1 MQTSLN
7 LPLQFERKTTKKT
20 LNPASYSSLMASFE
34 RYLKKKNY
42 GFSIMKDAEF
52 EQAYKALQS
61 KQKDLKQKGKRKLTL
76 HLLST
81 TRSTSVF
88 VGVRSTGMCV
98 GVTCNYSK
106 LQVIFGETNSN
117 SKTRTG
123 ENPRDVRQIKPKMF
137 SVLGSEKDPV
147 AAYKLYAKKRLTEMN
162 DSYGPFYL
170 AVNNCT
176 KQESSQPW
184 FKTSAVGENKLN
196 SLMRKT
202 WQEKP
207 DLDRMR
213 KIIAVAKP

>member
-61 KQKDLKQKGKRKLTL
+61 KQKDLKQKGKRNKLTL
-76 HLLST
+76 HLHST

-98 GVTCNYSK
+98 GVTCKYSK
-106 LQVIFGETNSN
+106 LQVIFGETNAN

-123 ENPRDVRQIKPKMF
+123 ENP
-137 SVLGSEKDPV
+137 
-147 AAYKLYAKKRLTEMN
+147 
-162 DSYGPFYL
+162 
-170 AVNNCT
+170 
-176 KQESSQPW
+176 
-184 FKTSAVGENKLN
+184 
-196 SLMRKT
+196 
-202 WQEKP
+202 
-207 DLDRMR
+207 
-213 KIIAVAKP
+213 

>member
-1 MQTSLN
+1 
-7 LPLQFERKTTKKT
+7 
-20 LNPASYSSLMASFE
+20 
-34 RYLKKKNY
+34 
-42 GFSIMKDAEF
+42 
-52 EQAYKALQS
+52 
-61 KQKDLKQKGKRKLTL
+61 
-76 HLLST
+76 
-81 TRSTSVF
+81 
-88 VGVRSTGMCV
+88 
-98 GVTCNYSK
+98 
-106 LQVIFGETNSN
+106 
-117 SKTRTG
+117 
-123 ENPRDVRQIKPKMF
+123 MF

-147 AAYKLYAKKRLTEMN
+147 AAYKLYAKKRLAEMN